1 VFIVVQG
8 KSWSNLR
15 LWLAAGLV
23 VMGLAGAGA
32 LTPAALAQEQPLV
45 FCSDIAYPP
54 MEFYEGSEPIGAD
67 IDIARAIAEQLGREA
82 EFSNIGFDGII
93 AALLGN
99 QCDAIISSMNV
110 TPEREAQVDFVP
122 YLEMGQSLV
131 VPAGNPLGIENL
143 ESLCGV
149 AVGAQVGTTFL
160 DALNAQSDACVAAG
174 NEAIT
179 ITGFPSDTDG
189 ILALQANRV
198 DAHLTDSPV
207 AAYYIGQANGALEI
221 GGQVIDPILVGIA
234 FNQDNAELRDQVQG
248 AVDALYADGTM
259 MTMLEEW
266 QLQDFALPEAAGATP
281 VATPAAG

>member
-1 VFIVVQG
+1 VRRQ
-8 KSWSNLR
+8 SWLGLR
-15 LWLAAGLV
+15 LWLV
-23 VMGLAGAGA
+23 AGA
-32 LTPAALAQEQPLV
+32 LIAGMAGAAFTASAVRAQDEPLV

-54 MEFYEGSEPIGAD
+54 MEFFEGSEPIGAD
-67 IDIARAIAEQLGREA
+67 IDIARAIAENLGREA

-99 QCDAIISSMNV
+99 QCDAIIASMNV
-110 TPEREAQVDFVP
+110 TPERSEQVDFVP

-131 VPAGNPLGIENL
+131 VPTGNPLGIVNL

-160 DALNAQSDACVAAG
+160 EALEAASAACEEAG
-174 NEAIT
+174 NEPIA

-189 ILALQANRV
+189 ILALQADRV
-198 DAHLTDSPV
+198 DAHMTDSPV
-207 AAYYIGQANGALEI
+207 AAYYIAQANGALEI
-221 GGQVIDPILVGIA
+221 GGEVVDPILVGIA
-234 FNQDNAELRDQVQG
+234 FNKDNTELRDQVQT

-259 MTMLEEW
+259 MDILGEW